1 MRRLT
6 HHMETLGA
14 ELHRNGDVPVEVFV
28 RNDILVV
35 TLEQVVFQSLDVCE
49 IVGRDAPAEEQT

>member
-1 MRRLT
+1 
-6 HHMETLGA
+6 METLGA

-35 TLEQVVFQSLDVCE
+35 TLEQVVFQSLVVCE